1 MSTSLLSPLSAY
13 LEKNTR
19 AFGLSVD
26 KVLKRAEKIQVDDNG
41 IVSFEMERH
50 SGVGG
55 SRSEQGFK
63 MSAMITRR
71 YLYSFNPSNDE
82 LTEESIG
89 EPSWDDTSWD
99 WDDLAADNME
109 YAVEFSFEETAPS
122 SFEFRDSASGFTAQ
136 VSSPEEA
143 ITAFSNVLNG
153 WDFSSSFEEL
163 EGIDTETK
171 GLLCDRLK
179 QACLEYATKPITEAW
194 EYRELLEDD
203 EY

>member
-1 MSTSLLSPLSAY
+1 MSTSPLSPVIAY

-19 AFGLSVD
+19 EFGLSVD

-71 YLYSFNPSNDE
+71 YLYSFTPSNDE

-109 YAVEFSFEETAPS
+109 YAVGFSFEETAPG
-122 SFEFRDSASGFTAQ
+122 SFDFRDSGSGLTAK

-143 ITAFSNVLNG
+143 ITAYSDELND
-153 WDFSSSFEEL
+153 WDFSLSFEEL
-163 EGIDTETK
+163 EGVDTETK
-171 GLLCDRLK
+171 GLLCDRLE
-179 QACLEYATKPITEAW
+179 QACLEYAAKRIKDAW
-194 EYRELLEDD
+194 EYREFLEDD